1 MIVNDRITDYIQSL
15 ETSQGPVLD
24 EIEKEALDQ
33 FVPII
38 RKETAAFLRTMTA
51 ALKPSAILEIGR
63 RVFCFADVPGDAGAL
78 PHYYH

>member
-38 RKETAAFLRTMTA
+38 R
-51 ALKPSAILEIGR
+51 R
-63 RVFCFADVPGDAGAL
+63 RRQLF
-78 PHYYH
+78 

>member
-38 RKETAAFLRTMTA
+38 RKETAAFFTA
-51 ALKPSAILEIGR
+51 VCVCTAEAGPAR
-63 RVFCFADVPGDAGAL
+63 RGNRR
-78 PHYYH
+78 

>member
-51 ALKPSAILEIGR
+51 ALKPWPYWRSARPSGILLCR
-63 RVFCFADVPGDAGAL
+63 CAG
-78 PHYYH
+78 

>member
-33 FVPII
+33 FVP
-38 RKETAAFLRTMTA
+38 K
-51 ALKPSAILEIGR
+51 
-63 RVFCFADVPGDAGAL
+63 GDGSFFKNHDGS
-78 PHYYH
+78 P